1 MSICSENER
10 ITQNWIVPMAENHKN
25 QHFLDRRQRRIDRR
39 RAEILTAAARTFAEK
54 GYANTTTREVAEAA
68 DVAEGTLYNYFANK
82 REILLA
88 IAQETEAPME
98 TAVMATEHIRDRES
112 VVALVERALDL
123 QEAQVRFWRS
133 LLAEAW
139 VDDAILQQFVAI
151 RLARTHRRL
160 TAFITERVADGSLR
174 AVDPGLT
181 AQLIIGMFVALIAP
195 EVRGIKEPSTPQ
207 ERRALAEAIV
217 DLLLDGILARS

>member
-1 MSICSENER
+1 MSTCSENER

-217 DLLLDGILARS
+217 DLLLDGILARP

>member
-1 MSICSENER
+1 
-10 ITQNWIVPMAENHKN
+10 MAESRKT
-25 QHFLDRRQRRIDRR
+25 QQFLDRQQRRIGRR
-39 RAEILTAAARTFAEK
+39 RGEILAAAARVFAEK
-54 GYANTTTREVAEAA
+54 GYTNTTTREIAAAA

-98 TAVMATEHIRDRES
+98 TAVMATEHVRNRES
-112 VVALVERALDL
+112 VVTLVERALDL
-123 QEAQVRFWRS
+123 QEAQVHFWRS

-151 RLARTHRRL
+151 RLQRTHRRL
-160 TAFITERVADGSLR
+160 TAFIAEQVADGALR
-174 AVDPGLT
+174 PVDPILT
-181 AQLIIGMFVALIAP
+181 AQLIMGMFVAVIAP
-195 EVRGIKEPSTPQ
+195 EVRGVSGARTPE

-217 DLLLDGILARS
+217 ELLLDGILARR

>member
-1 MSICSENER
+1 
-10 ITQNWIVPMAENHKN
+10 MAAFPRN
-25 QHFLDRRQRRIDRR
+25 QQFLDRRQRRIDRR
-39 RAEILTAAARTFAEK
+39 RAEILAAAARTFAEK
-54 GYANTTTREVAEAA
+54 GYANTTTREIAEAA

-88 IAQETEAPME
+88 IAHETEAPME
-98 TAVMATEHIRDRES
+98 AAVMATEHIRDRES

-123 QEAQVRFWRS
+123 QETQVHFLRS

-151 RLARTHRRL
+151 RLERTHRRL
-160 TAFITERVADGSLR
+160 TAFIAEQAAVGALR
-174 AVDPGLT
+174 PVDPSLT
-181 AQLIIGMFVALIAP
+181 AQLIIGMFVAVIAP
-195 EVRGIKEPSTPQ
+195 EVRGVSGPRAPG

-217 DLLLDGILARS
+217 DLVLDGLLARR

>member
-1 MSICSENER
+1 MIES
-10 ITQNWIVPMAENHKN
+10 HKN
-25 QHFLDRRQRRIDRR
+25 QQFLDRQQRRIDRR
-39 RAEILTAAARTFAEK
+39 RAEILAAAARILAEK
-54 GYANTTTREVAEAA
+54 GYANTTTREIAEAA

-98 TAVMATEHIRDRES
+98 TAVMATEHIRDREA
-112 VVALVERALDL
+112 VVTLVEGALDL
-123 QEAQVRFWRS
+123 QEAQVHFWRS

-151 RLARTHRRL
+151 RLERTHRRL
-160 TAFITERVADGSLR
+160 TAFVAERVADGSLR
-174 AVDPGLT
+174 SVDPGLT
-181 AQLIIGMFVALIAP
+181 AQLIMGMFVAVIAP
-195 EVRGIKEPSTPQ
+195 EVRGVKPPRTPG

-217 DLLLDGILARS
+217 DLLLDGILARG

>member
-1 MSICSENER
+1 MSECSENEQH
-10 ITQNWIVPMAENHKN
+10 TQDGIVLMAESHKN
-25 QHFLDRRQRRIDRR
+25 QPFLDRRQRRIDRR
-39 RAEILTAAARTFAEK
+39 RAEILAAAAHTFAEK
-54 GYANTTTREVAEAA
+54 GYANTTTREIAEAA

-98 TAVMATEHIRDRES
+98 TAVMATEHIQDRES
-112 VVALVERALDL
+112 VMALVERALDL

-133 LLAEAW
+133 LLTEAW
-139 VDDAILQQFVAI
+139 VDDTILQFVAI

-160 TAFITERVADGSLR
+160 TAFITEQVADGTLR

-181 AQLIIGMFVALIAP
+181 AQLIMGMFVALIAP
-195 EVRGIKEPSTPQ
+195 EVRGIKGPSTPK
-207 ERRALAEAIV
+207 ERRVLAEAIV
-217 DLLLDGILARS
+217 DLLLDGILARP

>member
-1 MSICSENER
+1 MSES
-10 ITQNWIVPMAENHKN
+10 HKN
-25 QHFLDRRQRRIDRR
+25 QQFLDRQQRRIDRR
-39 RAEILTAAARTFAEK
+39 RAEILAAAARVFSEK
-54 GYANTTTREVAEAA
+54 GYANATTREIAEAA

-112 VVALVERALDL
+112 VVTLVERALDL
-123 QEAQVRFWRS
+123 QEAQVHFWRS

-151 RLARTHRRL
+151 RVARTHRRL
-160 TAFITERVADGSLR
+160 TAFIAERVADGTLR
-174 AVDPGLT
+174 AVEPGLT
-181 AQLIIGMFVALIAP
+181 AQLIMGMFVAVIAP
-195 EVRGIKEPSTPQ
+195 EVRGVKGPSTPG
-207 ERRALAEAIV
+207 ERRATAEAIV
-217 DLLLDGILARS
+217 DLLLDGILARA